1 LSGRKTTGGERMKE
15 IEDWIK
21 ITKEQ
26 IQEGSDLDCLLW
38 DIREN
43 KNLLED
49 FVREIEDLEEE
60 VEDKLKDLE
69 QKE

>member
-1 LSGRKTTGGERMKE
+1 MKE

-26 IQEGSDLDCLLW
+26 IQEGSNLDCLLW

-43 KNLLED
+43 KDFLEN

-60 VEDKLKDLE
+60 VEEKLKVVE
-69 QKE
+69 GKEC

>member
-1 LSGRKTTGGERMKE
+1 MYRKRFGGERMKE

-26 IQEGSDLDCLLW
+26 IQEGSNLDCLLW

-43 KNLLED
+43 KDFLEN

-60 VEDKLKDLE
+60 VEDKLKE
-69 QKE
+69 VEEKE